1 MKPSRLECPQI
12 VDLQVVASPR
22 RPFSGSYEPPDVQFL
37 LKPIEMPMT
46 SLEEKERLIQ
56 SGARHYSEMIGEE
69 RLPSASYMAVFHDAV
84 ERNMPRLARE
94 FLVLA
99 DLVRRARTHEITLVS
114 LARAG
119 TPVGVVL
126 RRVLSECFGRSAHH
140 YSVSIIRDRGLDTN
154 AIRFILERGH
164 RPESIVFLDAWTG
177 KGVIAD
183 ELRRSVTALGRAW
196 SVDID
201 PGLYVIQDI
210 ASAAAA
216 AATQEDYLIPSSILN
231 ATISGLVSRSIL
243 NAEFVGDDDF
253 HGCVYYPE
261 LADHDLSRW
270 FADRCLKAVGQ
281 LDTSDIPEW
290 RPCDAP
296 KCNAR
301 EEARRQTR
309 QQLATLM
316 DAHGIHDANL
326 VKPGIGEATRVLLRR
341 VPDLLLVRD
350 RAAEEVRHLLVLADE
365 KSVPV
370 REMPD
375 LSYKAVS
382 LIRRVRS

>member
-1 MKPSRLECPQI
+1 M
-12 VDLQVVASPR
+12 VDSNDSATGR
-22 RPFSGSYEPPDVQFL
+22 RPFSGSYEASDVQFL
-37 LKPIEMPMT
+37 LKPIQMPFT
-46 SLEEKERLIQ
+46 SLEEKECLIQ

-69 RLPSASYMAVFHDAV
+69 RLPSARYMAVFHDAV
-84 ERNMPRLARE
+84 ERNLPRLARD

-99 DLVRRARTHEITLVS
+99 DLVRRARTGEITLVS

-126 RRVLSECFGRSAHH
+126 RRVLSECFGRSSAH
-140 YSVSIIRDRGLDTN
+140 YSISIIRDRGLDTN
-154 AIRFILERGH
+154 AVRFILERGH

-216 AATQEDYLIPSSILN
+216 AATQDDYLIPSSILN

-243 NAEFVGDDDF
+243 NAEVVGKDDF

-270 FADRCLKAVGQ
+270 FADRCLEAVCK
-281 LDTSDIPEW
+281 LDPSGIAEISPGPASNRSGRE
-290 RPCDAP
+290 A
-296 KCNAR
+296 AR
-301 EEARRQTR
+301 TQTR
-309 QQLATLM
+309 HRIATLM
-316 DAHGIHDANL
+316 DANGIQDPNL

-341 VPDLLLVRD
+341 VPDVLLVRN
-350 RAAEEVRHLLVLADE
+350 RAAEEVQHLLVLAEE

-370 REMPD
+370 QEIPD
-375 LSYKAVS
+375 LWYQAVS
-382 LIRRVRS
+382 LIRRIRT